1 MAADPY
7 KYFRIESR
15 EILEGLGKGVLEL
28 ERSEQPKD
36 VVARLFRLAHTLKGA
51 ARVVRQRDVAELAH
65 AMEDALE
72 PLREGTERASRV
84 LVDELLTMI
93 DAMTAKV
100 AALGA
105 PEAAPSATE
114 ERPRAAAAP
123 REEPLRGVRADSN
136 ELDRL
141 VEGVTE
147 LGSELAAVRRGA
159 NALEAARR
167 TSEILRQRLAFRAL
181 ESHPG
186 SSARLRATVDELL
199 ALLAGASRDVSQGL
213 ERFERELAQVS
224 DAAERLR
231 LSPAST
237 TFGALERALRDAAV
251 ATGRRA
257 TLETSGGDVRL
268 DPELL
273 SAVQAALVQAVRNA
287 VAHGLEPEAERKRSG
302 KPEAG
307 AVRVEVTR
315 AGGRVR
321 FVCRDD
327 GRGVDF
333 EAVRRSALEKGH
345 AESELDDGAVLELLL
360 SGGISTS
367 REVTALS
374 GRGVGLDVIRE
385 TAARLG
391 GRARLSSK
399 RGEGTTLELVVP
411 ASRSALDA
419 LLVEAEGE
427 IAAIPL
433 EAVRRTLRAAPGDLA
448 RSAEGDSIVLEGR
461 VIPFAPLARSLCAT
475 ERARPSRSWSVVLVQ
490 GASGLAAVGVDRLL
504 GTETIVS
511 RPLPAAMPGHA
522 AVGGAA
528 LDADGNPR
536 LVLDPDGLV
545 ASVEN
550 TAPAVA
556 DVASPRVPILVID
569 DSLTTR
575 MLEQSILESAG
586 YAVELATSA
595 EEALEKAKGRRYG
608 LFLVDVE
615 MPGIDGFT
623 FVERTRADT
632 KLREVPCILVS
643 SRASADDRRR
653 GIDAGASAYIVK
665 GEFDQ
670 GELLARIRKLLG

>member
-7 KYFRIESR
+7 KYFRVESR
-15 EILEGLGKGVLEL
+15 EILDGLAKGVLEL
-28 ERSEQPKD
+28 EKSEEPKE

-51 ARVVRQRDVAELAH
+51 ARVVRQRELAELAH

-72 PLREGTERASRV
+72 PLRGGTERVSRA
-84 LVDELLTMI
+84 LVDELLATI

-105 PEAAPSATE
+105 PEPAPKAQE
-114 ERPRAAAAP
+114 ERPREPVAP
-123 REEPLRGVRADSN
+123 REESARGVRADVD

-141 VEGVTE
+141 VEAVAE

-159 NALEAARR
+159 GALEAARR
-167 TSEILRQRLAFRAL
+167 TSEILRQRVAFRTA

-186 SSARLRATVDELL
+186 VSARLRATVDELL
-199 ALLAGASRDVSQGL
+199 AHLAAASRDVSQGL
-213 ERFERELAQVS
+213 ERFERELVQVS
-224 DAAERLR
+224 DSAERLR
-231 LSPAST
+231 LLPAST

-251 ATGRRA
+251 AVGGRA

-287 VAHGLEPEAERKRSG
+287 VAHGLEPEAERRRSG
-302 KPEAG
+302 KPGAG
-307 AVRVEVTR
+307 VVRVEVIR
-315 AGGRVR
+315 AGSRVR

-333 EAVRRSALEKGH
+333 DAVRRSAVDKGH
-345 AESELDDGAVLELLL
+345 GPGELDDDALLELLL

-374 GRGVGLDVIRE
+374 GRGVGLDVVRE

-391 GRARLSSK
+391 GKARLSSNK
-399 RGEGTTLELVVP
+399 NQGTTLELVVP
-411 ASRSALDA
+411 ISRSALDA

-427 IAAIPL
+427 VAAIPL
-433 EAVRRTLRAAPGDLA
+433 DSVRRTLRVAPGELA
-448 RSAEGDSIVLEGR
+448 RSAEGDSIVLDGR
-461 VIPFAPLARSLCAT
+461 VIPFAPLARSLRAT
-475 ERARPSRSWSVVLVQ
+475 ERTRATRAWSAVLVQ
-490 GASGLAAVGVDRLL
+490 GAGGLAAVGVDRLL

-522 AVGGAA
+522 AVGGAT
-528 LDADGNPR
+528 LDVDGNPR

-550 TAPAVA
+550 TAPILPEAA
-556 DVASPRVPILVID
+556 DPRAPILVID

-595 EEALEKAKGRRYG
+595 EEALEKAKDRRYG

-623 FVERTRADT
+623 FVERTRADAT
-632 KLREVPCILVS
+632 LRQVPCILVS
-643 SRASADDRRR
+643 SRSSAADRQR

-670 GELLARIRKLLG
+670 DELLARIRKLVG